1 MTTEKKQQPH
11 PRRAKGGLSQF
22 LRDVRGV
29 SALEYAILVG
39 VIALAVGGALL
50 AFGNQIKGAV
60 STIGDNLEATHATV
74 GSS

>member
-1 MTTEKKQQPH
+1 MTTEKKQRPH
-11 PRRAKGGLSQF
+11 PRRAKGRISRF
-22 LRDVRGV
+22 LRDARGV

-39 VIALAVGGALL
+39 VVALAVGAALV
-50 AFGNQIKGAV
+50 AFGDKITSAV